1 MKAIHPIAK
10 GKAEIELQRIEKFKI
25 EFVNTQA
32 YEDLNTQFPIF
43 EIFEMN
49 NGKFEIETVQQAF
62 ESFIKELKPK
72 KRIEFSKNLDHLID
86 GKHAVIPSEL
96 TWEQLQTLSDDPQ
109 FFEYW
114 QAACSGDSGED
125 CACLAIQAIH
135 KALIDNFKGA
145 AQ

>member
-25 EFVNTQA
+25 EFVNTPA

-62 ESFIKELKPK
+62 ESWLNNLKPQKRHCFIKD
-72 KRIEFSKNLDHLID
+72 LDKLM
-86 GKHAVIPSEL
+86 
-96 TWEQLQTLSDDPQ
+96 
-109 FFEYW
+109 
-114 QAACSGDSGED
+114 SGDYVLVPKEPTPEMERAGM
-125 CACLAIQAIH
+125 AAGAGFGAIQI
-135 KALIDNFKGA
+135 FKTMCA
-145 AQ
+145 VAQGKSI

>member
-25 EFVNTQA
+25 EFVNTPA

-62 ESFIKELKPK
+62 ESWLNNLKPQKRHCFIKD
-72 KRIEFSKNLDHLID
+72 LDKLM
-86 GKHAVIPSEL
+86 
-96 TWEQLQTLSDDPQ
+96 
-109 FFEYW
+109 
-114 QAACSGDSGED
+114 SGDYVLVPKEPTPEMERAGME
-125 CACLAIQAIH
+125 AGGGLGAIKI
-135 KALIDNFKGA
+135 FKKMAEA
-145 AQ
+145 AQGSSL